1 MKMKKKKTKNKHR
14 LKNEVIVHLVE
25 DQLQMIERDTC
36 RIYQVY
42 FYVNLFNPLKNSSI
56 VNDRSLNKR
65 TIKKLNR
72 KILSTDRQE
81 NEDRID
87 QFMEEN
93 DIQRG

>member
-1 MKMKKKKTKNKHR
+1 
-14 LKNEVIVHLVE
+14 
-25 DQLQMIERDTC
+25 MIERDTC

-42 FYVNLFNPLKNSSI
+42 FYVNLLKTNPLKNSSI